1 MILECNILKIVK
13 SYDTETNIQ
22 LKLPREEKTER
33 SEWSEG
39 FKEQEEVHGQN
50 SNVEL
55 TNESNNSDKIFE
67 EILDNNSNYIT
78 TKSEKLLGT
87 AAMESSDP
95 SEPSGSYYVSNLPRS
110 NMEF

>member
-1 MILECNILKIVK
+1 MILEGNILIFDINKLAKIVK

-33 SEWSEG
+33 SEGSEG

-87 AAMESSDP
+87 AMESSDP
-95 SEPSGSYYVSNLPRS
+95 SEPSGSESVRLS
-110 NMEF
+110 

>member
-1 MILECNILKIVK
+1 MTESNIH
-13 SYDTETNIQ
+13 

-33 SEWSEG
+33 SEGSEG

-50 SNVEL
+50 SNIEL

-67 EILDNNSNYIT
+67 EILDNNSNNIT

-87 AAMESSDP
+87 ARESSNP
-95 SEPSGSYYVSNLPRS
+95 SEPSGSYSVSNLLKSKTIYRLGA
-110 NMEF
+110 F